1 MLNNLLIKVNN
12 LIERN
17 ANIQNIKQ
25 DHRTFTA
32 DFNNKLTEIHF
43 LNMQNNKQ
51 DKRK

>member
-12 LIERN
+12 LVERN

-25 DHRTFTA
+25 DHRTFAA

-43 LNMQNNKQ
+43 LNMQKQ